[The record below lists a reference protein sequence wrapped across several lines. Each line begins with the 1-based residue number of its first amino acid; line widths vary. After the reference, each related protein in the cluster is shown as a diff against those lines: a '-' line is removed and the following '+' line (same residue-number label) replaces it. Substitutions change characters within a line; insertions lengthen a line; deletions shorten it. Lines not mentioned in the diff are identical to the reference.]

1 MALIFSLAPYKLL
14 LPAKKKKKKKN
25 AYQEVLL
32 FRIAGNYIHIYFF
45 V

>member
-14 LPAKKKKKKKN
+14 LPAKKKKKKN